1 MTLLGTSNRSKG
13 SLGFLPQIPP
23 LPRLGIRGLPAQ
35 SFRNGSWE
43 PIFLEARGVR
53 RWRAYVVWC
62 GEVVVGLRG
71 VSPFLEG
78 EFDRVVAAFQ
88 DALNM
93 AAIISPSSIGGATAP
108 RRSSL
113 RYGGP
118 GCRALLGRGG
128 QTGTAPWAVRC
139 RLLPQKQVY
148 CCSAVSEAMGQNR
161 P

>member
-1 MTLLGTSNRSKG
+1 MG

-88 DALNM
+88 DALNIDPYVCWL
-93 AAIISPSSIGGATAP
+93 AALPRHPQIGRA
-108 RRSSL
+108 S
-113 RYGGP
+113 
-118 GCRALLGRGG
+118 CR
-128 QTGTAPWAVRC
+128 
-139 RLLPQKQVY
+139 
-148 CCSAVSEAMGQNR
+148 
-161 P
+161 